1 MTFRAKPP
9 RRRLAYG
16 LDDDARR
23 QRLVTVGFVL
33 ISIVAV
39 LLLAGSVAYGYYRQ
53 HFAAVARVGSVDISR
68 DQWLARAKVDN
79 YQLSQFE
86 ALVREQAGR
95 GDLTMDTA
103 NAYFQSIAQQR
114 SQIPSLAIEELIDEA
129 LQRQLAPK
137 LGVSISDA
145 DIDAAIADSASRPEQ
160 RHVLVIAVDP
170 LLVDRTPAPGESPSP
185 TPAPSPSP
193 SPTVAPTATP
203 NPGASGSAAP
213 TPLPTTVPSP
223 TASPTPA
230 PTTATAAQIAK
241 ARARAEAA
249 LAKLKA
255 GTDFADVAIQYST
268 DSSGPRGGD
277 IGFITKTGAPDTAF
291 GAALFDAQ
299 PGATTD
305 IVEGSDHVMW
315 IGRVT
320 EVRPE
325 TKDAHFLEGLTQ
337 NGIDVAAY
345 RASIAGD
352 QLKKKMTD
360 ALIAQETAGPV
371 DQVHAFHIQV
381 MLNTQDPSS
390 TADEVHVE
398 HILYSPNDDP
408 TKAESLAADDPAWAK
423 AEDEAKK
430 TADILRG
437 LTDLSY
443 RKQQFEATAGQVSDD
458 KTSGANGGDL
468 GWSTRATLE
477 RPFGDAIFDGQH
489 SEDEIIGP
497 IKTRFGWH
505 VILYLGKRAGA
516 HARIDAIRDEA
527 TKPGAD
533 FAEIARKQSEG
544 SDAASGGDLGWVV
557 KYQLDPKV
565 EAVLFGLQAGQVSTV
580 VADADGL
587 HLYYVKEREQRK
599 VDDAQLKTLKDSA
612 FTHWYT
618 PQKDAADIWR
628 DQEVLAQASPS

>member
-9 RRRLAYG
+9 RRRLASG
-16 LDDDARR
+16 FDDDARR

-33 ISIVAV
+33 ISVVAV

-68 DQWLARAKVDN
+68 DQWVTRVKVDN
-79 YQLSQFE
+79 YQLSLFE
-86 ALVREQAGR
+86 GRVREQAAR

-103 NAYFQSIAQQR
+103 NAYFQSITQRRAQL
-114 SQIPSLAIEELIDEA
+114 SSVAIEELIDEA
-129 LQRQLAPK
+129 LQKQIAPQ
-137 LGVSISDA
+137 LGVTVSDA
-145 DIDAAIADSASRPEQ
+145 DIDAAIAESATRPEQ

-170 LLVDRTPAPGESPSP
+170 LLVDKTPAPGESPSP
-185 TPAPSPSP
+185 TPSA
-193 SPTVAPTATP
+193 SPTPAPTATP
-203 NPGASGSAAP
+203 APSGSGAATP
-213 TPLPTTVPSP
+213 TPLPTTIPSP
-223 TASPTPA
+223 TASPTPE
-230 PTTATAAQIAK
+230 PTTATEAQIAK

-249 LAKLKA
+249 LAKLRA

-268 DSSGPRGGD
+268 DVSGTRGGD
-277 IGFITKTGAPDTAF
+277 LSFITKDGAPDTAF

-305 IVEGSDHVMW
+305 IVEGTNHVMW

-320 EVRPE
+320 EVRPVSE
-325 TKDAHFLEGLTQ
+325 DTHFVEGLTQ

-345 RASIAGD
+345 RASVAAD

-360 ALIAQETAGPV
+360 ALVAQVSTGPV
-371 DQVHAFHIQV
+371 DQVHAYQIQV
-381 MLNTQDPSS
+381 MLNTQNPSS
-390 TADEVHVE
+390 TDDEVHVE
-398 HILYSPNDDP
+398 HILYSPNDDAA
-408 TKAESLAADDPAWAK
+408 KADSVPADDPAWAK
-423 AEDEAKK
+423 AEEEAKK

-437 LTDLSY
+437 LTDLAF
-443 RKQQFEATAGQVSDD
+443 RKQQFEATAGTASDD
-458 KTSGANGGDL
+458 TTSQQQGGDI
-468 GWSTRATLE
+468 GWTTRATLE

-489 SEDEIIGP
+489 TEDEIIGP

-516 HARIDAIRDEA
+516 QARIDAIREEV

-533 FAEIARKQSEG
+533 FAAIARQKSEG
-544 SDAASGGDLGWVV
+544 SDASSGGDLGWVV

-580 VADADGL
+580 SSETDGL
-587 HLYYVKEREQRK
+587 HLYFVKEREQRK

-612 FTHWYT
+612 FDHWYT

-628 DQEVLAQASPS
+628 DEEVLAQATAT